1 VKQTYHLRNFALYLE
16 QENIFIT
23 QFSIGKTNFKL
34 VNASHR
40 VKAQNRK
47 KNILNIL
54 LTYLSSEN
62 LSSLF
67 GL

>member
-23 QFSIGKTNFKL
+23 QFFIGKKNFKL

-47 KNILNIL
+47 KYLKYFTDL
-54 LTYLSSEN
+54 LK
-62 LSSLF
+62 
-67 GL
+67 